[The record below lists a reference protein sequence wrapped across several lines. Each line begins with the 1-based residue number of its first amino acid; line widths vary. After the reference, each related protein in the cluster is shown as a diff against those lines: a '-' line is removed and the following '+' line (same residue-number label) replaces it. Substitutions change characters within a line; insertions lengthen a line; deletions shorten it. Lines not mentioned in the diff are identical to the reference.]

1 MSLESLDLSG
11 GSSGN
16 SNEMCQDDLYK
27 FSQAAIIDKL
37 HVDEKLAFWLS
48 KMTFTDDDPI
58 LVLNFS
64 KTVSDADR
72 EKVVSELGK
81 NGGEKC
87 PFQDNVFKFETYQD
101 LTKAHKALRSIVP
114 KSFYSTIPIYD
125 VKGELIYELEPSITT
140 TLIVVDKK
148 KQLQWENLQF
158 FDVFCF

>member
-1 MSLESLDLSG
+1 
-11 GSSGN
+11 
-16 SNEMCQDDLYK
+16 
-27 FSQAAIIDKL
+27 
-37 HVDEKLAFWLS
+37 
-48 KMTFTDDDPI
+48 MTFTDDDPI

-125 VKGELIYELEPSITT
+125 AEGVRLYDLEPSITT
-140 TLIVVDKK
+140 TLIIVDKK
-148 KQLQWENLQF
+148 SNSNGRIFNFSTF
-158 FDVFCF
+158 FVSDFF